1 MHWLPHYSKKRRIFL
16 LQIVNVLNFVS
27 MSKKIITWVCI
38 VLPFAFIGLV
48 FMQVR
53 WIVEACK
60 LRDSMFDQTV
70 VRCIDNVITRLETDE
85 LVESRTGM
93 QSSSRNFTSFSKNRH
108 EAGAGKVSDEMCLSF
123 RLDKFGFYKL
133 DVTKGGTLASIETGV
148 VDASSVLGN
157 DMMANSFTA
166 LNSVLSRKLRLLN
179 IQASKSVFEESPIE
193 VRVNPQR
200 LDALLMQQFTDNG
213 INSPYEFAVYNSA
226 GVKAFSSP
234 AYDSGFSGDTF
245 DKRLYPN
252 DVHSKEHY
260 VKVYFPNRPNVAK
273 GLMVQIV
280 PTTFFC
286 LVAMILSA
294 YTVIIIFRQK
304 KLDVIKN
311 DFISNMTHEFKTP
324 ISTMSLSAQM
334 LRDLAD
340 TVKPD
345 FIRRNTGIIIDEAK
359 RLTIQVEKI
368 LQMSTFDR
376 GKGRLK
382 LEERNINEI
391 VDKVVNTFRVKV
403 ESANGEINERLD
415 AADPIAMVDNVHFT
429 NVIYNLLD
437 NAFKYRRDAP
447 MLHVWTRNA
456 NGGIIISIKDNG
468 LGISKEDQKRIFEKF
483 YRVSTGD
490 KHDIKGF
497 GLGLAYVKK
506 IVEDHGG
513 QISVESE
520 LNVGTKF
527 DIYLPLIK

>member
-1 MHWLPHYSKKRRIFL
+1 
-16 LQIVNVLNFVS
+16 
-27 MSKKIITWVCI
+27 MSKKIITWVCV
-38 VLPFAFIGLV
+38 VLPFSFIGLV

-70 VRCIDNVITRLETDE
+70 VRCIDNVISRLETDE
-85 LVESRTGM
+85 LVESRNGVM
-93 QSSSRNFTSFSKNRH
+93 SQSRNFTTFAKNRG
-108 EAGAGKVSDEMCLSF
+108 EGKDRHGSDEISLTF
-123 RLDKFGFYKL
+123 RLDNFGFYRF
-133 DVTKGGTLASIETGV
+133 DATKGGDLASIETGV

-157 DMMANSFTA
+157 DMLANSYTA
-166 LNSVLSRKLRLLN
+166 LNSVLSRKLRLMN
-179 IQASKSVFEESPIE
+179 IQASKSMFEENPIE
-193 VRVNPQR
+193 VRINPQR

-213 INSPYEFAVYNSA
+213 ISALYEFAVYNASGA
-226 GVKAFSSP
+226 KAFSSP
-234 AYDSGFSGDTF
+234 AYDEGFSGPVY

-252 DVHSKEHY
+252 DVHSKAHY
-260 VKVYFPNRPNVAK
+260 VKVYFPHRPNVVK
-273 GLMVQIV
+273 GLMVQII

-286 LVAMILSA
+286 LVVMVLSA

-345 FIRRNTGIIIDEAK
+345 FIRRNTNIIIDEAK

-382 LEERNINEI
+382 LEERNINEL

-415 AADPIAMVDNVHFT
+415 ATDPIAMVDNIHFT

-468 LGISKEDQKRIFEKF
+468 LGISKENQKRIFEKF

>member
-1 MHWLPHYSKKRRIFL
+1 
-16 LQIVNVLNFVS
+16 
-27 MSKKIITWVCI
+27 MSKKIVTWVCI
-38 VLPFAFIGLV
+38 VLPIAFIGLV

-60 LRDSMFDQTV
+60 LRDAQFDQTV
-70 VRCIDNVITRLETDE
+70 VRCIDNVVSRLETDE
-85 LVESRTGM
+85 LIESRQGGQPGQRTFTPFAKYK
-93 QSSSRNFTSFSKNRH
+93 SSQRQNGQAD
-108 EAGAGKVSDEMCLSF
+108 EVSVTF
-123 RLDKFGFYKL
+123 RLDNFGFYKL
-133 DVTKGGTLASIETGV
+133 DVNKAGSLASIETGV
-148 VDASSVLGN
+148 VDASSILGN
-157 DMMANSFTA
+157 DVVTNSYVA
-166 LNSVLSRKLRLLN
+166 LNGILSRKLRYLN
-179 IQASKSVFEESPIE
+179 AQASKSVFEESPIE
-193 VRVNPQR
+193 VRINPQR
-200 LDALLMQQFTDNG
+200 LDALLMQQFADNG
-213 INSPYEFAVYNSA
+213 ITSPYEYAVYNSA
-226 GVKAFSSP
+226 GQMAFSSP
-234 AYDSGFSGDTF
+234 AYDASSDGVIF

-252 DVHSKEHY
+252 DIHAKTHNVR
-260 VKVYFPNRPNVAK
+260 VYFPVRPNVVR
-273 GLMVQIV
+273 GLMVQII

-286 LVAMILSA
+286 LVVMILSA
-294 YTVIIIFRQK
+294 YIVIIIFRQK
-304 KLDVIKN
+304 KLDAIKN

-340 TVKPD
+340 NVKPD
-345 FIRRNTGIIIDEAK
+345 FIRRNTTIIIDEAK
-359 RLTIQVEKI
+359 RLTVQVEKI

-382 LEERNINEI
+382 LEERNINQI
-391 VDKVVNTFRVKV
+391 VDKVVNNFRVKV

-415 AADPIAMVDNVHFT
+415 ATDPIAMVDDVHFT

-447 MLHVWTRNA
+447 MLHVWTRNS
-456 NGGIIISIKDNG
+456 NGGIIISVKDNG

-490 KHDIKGF
+490 THDVKGF

-513 QISVESE
+513 QIFVESE

>member
-1 MHWLPHYSKKRRIFL
+1 MRVIP
-16 LQIVNVLNFVS
+16 NVSNFVC

-60 LRDSMFDQTV
+60 LRDSMFNQTV
-70 VRCIDNVITRLETDE
+70 VRCVDNVISRLETDE
-85 LVESRTGM
+85 LVESRNRGAAPT
-93 QSSSRNFTSFSKNRH
+93 RNFTTFNNQNNANR
-108 EAGAGKVSDEMCLSF
+108 KVTDEICLTF
-123 RLDKFGFYKL
+123 RLDNFGFYKF
-133 DVTKGGTLASIETGV
+133 DATKSGTLASIETGV
-148 VDASSVLGN
+148 VDAGSVFGN
-157 DMMANSFTA
+157 DMVANSYTA
-166 LNSVLSRKLRLLN
+166 LNSVLSRKLRYLN
-179 IQASKSVFEESPIE
+179 IQASKSIYEESPIE
-193 VRVNPQR
+193 VRINPQR
-200 LDALLMQQFTDNG
+200 LDALLMQQFSDNG
-213 INSPYEFAVYNSA
+213 ISSPYEYAVYNAS
-226 GVKAFSSP
+226 GQRAFSSP
-234 AYDSGFSGDTF
+234 AFDEEYDGEVFS
-245 DKRLYPN
+245 KRLYPN
-252 DVHSKEHY
+252 DVHTKAHY
-260 VKVYFPNRPNVAK
+260 VKVYFPHRPNVVR
-273 GLMVQIV
+273 GLMVQII

-286 LVAMILSA
+286 LVVMILSA
-294 YTVIIIFRQK
+294 YIVVIIFRQK

-345 FIRRNTGIIIDEAK
+345 FIRRNTNIIIDEAK

-382 LEERNINEI
+382 LEERNINEL
-391 VDKVVNTFRVKV
+391 VDKVVNNFRVKV

-415 AADPIAMVDNVHFT
+415 ATDPIAMVDNVHFT

-456 NGGIIISIKDNG
+456 NGGIIISVKDNG